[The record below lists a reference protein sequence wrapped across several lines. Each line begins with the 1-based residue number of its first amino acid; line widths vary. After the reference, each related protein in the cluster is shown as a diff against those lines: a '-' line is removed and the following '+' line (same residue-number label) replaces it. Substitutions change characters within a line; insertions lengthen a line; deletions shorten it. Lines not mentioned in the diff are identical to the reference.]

1 MKTGY
6 AFFLSIGVS
15 MAMLAS
21 GAFAQPSDSGIRPAP
36 PPGIATDATR
46 QANAAVAER
55 LPLTDQ
61 SDFIDARRG
70 RIAQIE
76 ADAIRADDGAVVWPI
91 AARTFLESDAP
102 DTANPSLWRQSV
114 LAAEHGLFEVTEGIW
129 QVRGYDLSVMTI
141 IEGETGWIIVD
152 PLTTT
157 ETAAAA
163 LALVQETLGERP
175 VTAMLYTHSHADHFG
190 GARGIIDET
199 EIAARSVPVL
209 APIGFSET
217 AVAENLLAGPHMSRR
232 ATLMF
237 GQVIPPGASAHI
249 GSGLGPGIPQ
259 GTVSLVLPTEEIEG
273 RGTRRTIDG
282 VEFEFI
288 DAAGT
293 EAPAEFMFYLP
304 GHRAL
309 HTAEVA
315 TATLHNVLT
324 MRGAQV
330 RDALAWSRAIDH
342 VLIEY
347 GGRSDVVLASHHWPS
362 WGTDNVVA
370 FLTGQRDIYR
380 YIHDQT
386 LRRANSGATM
396 IEVAEAIAEPDFTR
410 QAFDTRGYY
419 GTLNHNAKAV
429 YQHYF
434 GWWGGVMAEF
444 HRLPHE
450 QSAARYVDAMG
461 GRDAILARGI
471 AAFDAGDYRWA
482 AEVLNHLVFAAPD
495 DEQGRNW
502 LAATYE
508 QLGFQAES
516 GPWRS
521 YYLGAASEL
530 RNGVPD
536 TGGARL
542 GNADFLRAVPTLD
555 LFDMMASRYAP
566 ERLQRE
572 PFAVSFSFPDTGETV
587 GVEIGRSVIVPRA
600 QAPGN
605 AAATVTVDRPSF
617 EAMLLGTAR
626 PMALIQSGA
635 LEIGGDPSALA
646 AFLGLLEQPEF
657 WFATATP

>member
-6 AFFLSIGVS
+6 AFFLSIGVGG
-15 MAMLAS
+15 AMLAS
-21 GAFAQPSDSGIRPAP
+21 AAFAQSSDNGIRTAP

-55 LPLTDQ
+55 LPLTDEA
-61 SDFIDARRG
+61 DFIDARRG

-76 ADAIRADDGAVVWPI
+76 ADAIRAEDGSVVWPI
-91 AARTFLESDAP
+91 AARAFLESDAP
-102 DTANPSLWRQSV
+102 DTANPSLWRQSI

-175 VTAMLYTHSHADHFG
+175 VTGMLYTHSHADHFG
-190 GARGIIDET
+190 GARGIIDEA

-304 GHRAL
+304 EHRAL

-347 GGRSDVVLASHHWPS
+347 GDRSDVVLASHHWPS
-362 WGTDNVVA
+362 WGTKNVTL

-396 IEVAEAIAEPDFTR
+396 VEAAEAIAEPTFSR

-450 QSAARYVDAMG
+450 QSAARYVEAMG

-555 LFDMMASRYAP
+555 LFDMLASRYAP
-566 ERLQRE
+566 ERFQHSEFTLN
-572 PFAVSFSFPDTGETV
+572 FVFTDTAETI
-587 GVEIGRSVIVPRA
+587 GVEIGPSVIVPRERAA
-600 QAPGN
+600 QNPR
-605 AAATVTVDRPSF
+605 ATVTLDRASF
-617 EAMLLGTAR
+617 EAMLLGTVR
-626 PMALIQSGA
+626 PFALAESGA
-635 LEIGGDPSALA
+635 MEIDGNWTALYD
-646 AFLGLLEQPEF
+646 FLGLLEQPEF